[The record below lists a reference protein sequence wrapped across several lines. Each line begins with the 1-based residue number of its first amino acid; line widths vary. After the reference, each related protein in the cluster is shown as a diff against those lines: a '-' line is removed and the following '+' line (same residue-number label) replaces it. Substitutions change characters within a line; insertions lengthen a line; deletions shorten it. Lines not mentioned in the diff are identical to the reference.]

1 MRISDWSSDV
11 CSSDLLDGLQA
22 KRQNAHAPCFDFES
36 HALVFLGV
44 LPFVPN
50 STPLHQHTHA
60 LLVQAG
66 PALGIAMPPLDRS
79 PATTPVLK
87 GAHLLWQ
94 GIEKIKVK
102 TRPPHRFFGAVGKHT
117 NHKGDT
123 Q

>member
-22 KRQNAHAPCFDFES
+22 KRQDAHAPRFAFEG

-44 LPFVPN
+44 LPFVSN

-66 PALGIAMPPLDRS
+66 PALSIAMPQRDRS
-79 PATTPVLK
+79 TETTAIPK
-87 GAHLLWQ
+87 GSILIWH
-94 GIEKIKVK
+94 GFVKIHVTAKQPTK
-102 TRPPHRFFGAVGKHT
+102 TGGASCR
-117 NHKGDT
+117 DSE
-123 Q
+123 